1 MNKKRQ
7 SNYRGLWCDKS
18 WGLQRQR
25 PFVAVRVR
33 KGYRMRTLIISGGEI
48 EKAFGGMVLKE
59 EKWDYVIGVDGGV
72 KFCYQEGILP
82 SRIVGDFDTLEE
94 EILKWYREHTQVEI
108 RKFNPIK
115 DATDTQIAVELAL
128 QIGSKEIV
136 ILGGTGT
143 RLDHVLGNIQTLYL
157 ALERG
162 VDCQILDRHN
172 RIRLIQDR
180 HIIRR
185 AKQYGTYF
193 SLIPLTTEVKGVT
206 LLGAKYPLHRHDF
219 TVLGTGSLGVS
230 NEIVEEEVEIRIESG
245 VMILIESRD

>member
-1 MNKKRQ
+1 MCIVIITGGIIQDQAVKKYME
-7 SNYRGLWCDKS
+7 S
-18 WGLQRQR
+18 
-25 PFVAVRVR
+25 R
-33 KGYRMRTLIISGGEI
+33 KISH
-48 EKAFGGMVLKE
+48 
-59 EKWDYVIGVDGGV
+59 VIAVDGGV
-72 KFCYQEGILP
+72 AAAERLSLQPDY
-82 SRIVGDFDTLEE
+82 IVGDFDTLAPEKLE
-94 EILKWYREHTQVEI
+94 KYKSADGITI
-108 RKFNPIK
+108 RQFQPEK
-115 DATDTQIAVELAL
+115 DDTDTQIAVELAL

-162 VDCQILDRHN
+162 IDCQILDRHN
-172 RIRLIQDR
+172 RIRLIQDKY
-180 HIIRR
+180 IIRR